1 MERAPPEFRAE
12 HERLQ
17 QVIEPVSG
25 KTIAAILGDLRG
37 DPFKVNPSGGH
48 TLHFYGGSICSFDHT
63 GRFPLVCLY
72 GPIFSLHSKLG
83 ASESAYGRPITTV
96 VDLPDGSKCCI
107 FEGGHIHA
115 MGGLAEPFPAEQC
128 IAPYKPVPPTNPFG
142 LRPGGLPPSFH
153 QRWVEL
159 STVRHHS
166 GQMFAEILGYPRH
179 LEENPCGGQRFLFLH
194 GQLVSINK
202 ESLPYVM
209 YGEIWELWKSLGWV
223 DSGWGRPLTDEQPL
237 EDGGRCQVMEGG
249 HIHSY
254 AGIAKG
260 YPADQCTARY
270 KPTTR
275 ALIFNQMPPH
285 FQRKWSMLA
294 LQNQPLA
301 NRSVAE
307 LLGTP
312 WHRLKENGKK
322 PGQHFHFLG
331 GYLISLDSN
340 PEPPPMQ
347 VAQHSFP
354 PPSDPS
360 LPGYLPPGARSPYG
374 SPPVQS
380 GPPMYQ
386 LPQQSPSFPS
396 GSKGPNTIPIE
407 LIPPFAVYGTISE
420 FYVKEGGV
428 DGKYGRPLADEQDLG
443 DGGRCSIFEGGHIH
457 MYRGVAQ
464 GATPE
469 TCTAPYQ
476 PRSPPPPS
484 STNSPIANYPTQAP
498 GMHHQPNWG
507 STSPQHHQPNW
518 GSTSPQHHQPNY
530 PSTPSP
536 QVYGQGQPGTQQQ
549 QGADEVHK
557 RTCGWWY
564 CLTGIDMDQAPE
576 DFGPWCVYASTGLKP
591 GQHSGYCCHGCCR
604 VTF

>member
-1 MERAPPEFRAE
+1 
-12 HERLQ
+12 
-17 QVIEPVSG
+17 
-25 KTIAAILGDLRG
+25 
-37 DPFKVNPSGGH
+37 
-48 TLHFYGGSICSFDHT
+48 
-63 GRFPLVCLY
+63 
-72 GPIFSLHSKLG
+72 
-83 ASESAYGRPITTV
+83 
-96 VDLPDGSKCCI
+96 
-107 FEGGHIHA
+107 
-115 MGGLAEPFPAEQC
+115 
-128 IAPYKPVPPTNPFG
+128 
-142 LRPGGLPPSFH
+142 
-153 QRWVEL
+153 
-159 STVRHHS
+159 
-166 GQMFAEILGYPRH
+166 
-179 LEENPCGGQRFLFLH
+179 
-194 GQLVSINK
+194 
-202 ESLPYVM
+202 
-209 YGEIWELWKSLGWV
+209 
-223 DSGWGRPLTDEQPL
+223 
-237 EDGGRCQVMEGG
+237 
-249 HIHSY
+249 
-254 AGIAKG
+254 
-260 YPADQCTARY
+260 
-270 KPTTR
+270 
-275 ALIFNQMPPH
+275 
-285 FQRKWSMLA
+285 MLA